1 MFCTEL
7 IQSIS
12 YIFIRNLTIE
22 YSLLRSAHKCQ
33 ISGEDATIA
42 DPAPEAS

>member
-12 YIFIRNLTIE
+12 YLFIRNLTIE
-22 YSLLRSAHKCQ
+22 YSLLRLANKCQ
-33 ISGEDATIA
+33 VSGDDTPS
-42 DPAPEAS
+42 DLAPEAG